1 MAKKTIKQA
10 LDEAVGSYKAGNIE
24 AAKRLLSRIIQIE
37 PNQPD
42 ANHNMGRLLIESGD
56 LEEALHFLKTALEA
70 NFSEAQYWFSNIDAL
85 FRLNRFSEAAELLE
99 IAKDKGC
106 KGPAFDDLGEKLNSP
121 AVKKEIEIKTIRGII
136 KDKPDFE
143 TAYLGLGNA
152 LKEQGKLEEA
162 VEAYKKA
169 LAVKP
174 DYADAYYNIGVTV
187 QEQGKLEEAIEA
199 YNKVLA
205 IQPDYDDAYY
215 NMGNVLKKQGKLE
228 EAIEAYNKELTINPD
243 YAVAYY
249 NIGIVRDDQGKLE
262 EAIEAY
268 TKALAIKPDYADA
281 YLNASELLKTYAPKS
296 QKTDILLSTNERV
309 KKVGN
314 KLLSTNSDKEI
325 ADNLSEAIDCISK
338 DKFNFNFKTPLSQI
352 YRRNSVDL
360 NCRRH
365 SKIFYTK
372 NIIPEFC
379 FGCFKVQIEVD
390 TLFSLIKLTTLFYE
404 LEFEDDLTT
413 KTIIELR
420 PNIAGFYKG
429 LIYCRGLDQ
438 AQRVKKLLDINL
450 KNTFHEETLSHIKRG
465 CSEFPLKF
473 PEYGKISSDPAGA
486 MDYPSAW
493 KPTEDQFDQTD
504 FIKPLENITPSI
516 SGFCLSDFYIIQK
529 WIDYAKGLEDPSSAV
544 FNDKPIIYPEIYDNA
559 VRRKANLSK
568 LLE

>member
-106 KGPAFDDLGEKLNSP
+106 KGPVFDDLGEKLNSP
-121 AVKKEIEIKTIRGII
+121 AVKKEIEIKTIRRII

-143 TAYLGLGNA
+143 IAYLGLGNA

-228 EAIEAYNKELTINPD
+228 EAIEAYTKELTTNPD

-296 QKTDILLSTNERV
+296 QKTDILLSTNEKV

-338 DKFNFNFKTPLSQI
+338 DKFNFKTPLSQI

-404 LEFEDDLTT
+404 LELEDDLTR

>member
-1 MAKKTIKQA
+1 MTINQA
-10 LDEAVGSYKAGNIE
+10 LNEAIGLHKAGNIA
-24 AAKRLLSRIIQIE
+24 AAKRLFSRIIQIE

-228 EAIEAYNKELTINPD
+228 EAIEAYS
-243 YAVAYY
+243 
-249 NIGIVRDDQGKLE
+249 
-262 EAIEAY
+262 
-268 TKALAIKPDYADA
+268 KALAIKPDYTESAW
-281 YLNASELLKTYAPKS
+281 
-296 QKTDILLSTNERV
+296 
-309 KKVGN
+309 
-314 KLLSTNSDKEI
+314 
-325 ADNLSEAIDCISK
+325 NLSGTAENISK
-338 DKFNFNFKTPLSQI
+338 AKSWIEHCLRADPSHLKAKLTLSALKFYEGDKAEFNALMQSSSKSDPYMRSFAWAFELPELPELYFHRWALFDRMVELSMKARPFYGYGVWRGEAFQ
-352 YRRNSVDL
+352 YRRW
-360 NCRRH
+360 
-365 SKIFYTK
+365 
-372 NIIPEFC
+372 
-379 FGCFKVQIEVD
+379 
-390 TLFSLIKLTTLFYE
+390 
-404 LEFEDDLTT
+404 
-413 KTIIELR
+413 
-420 PNIAGFYKG
+420 
-429 LIYCRGLDQ
+429 
-438 AQRVKKLLDINL
+438 RVVRNL
-450 KNTFHEETLSHIKRG
+450 GRLVR
-465 CSEFPLKF
+465 CSF
-473 PEYGKISSDPAGA
+473 
-486 MDYPSAW
+486 
-493 KPTEDQFDQTD
+493 
-504 FIKPLENITPSI
+504 
-516 SGFCLSDFYIIQK
+516 
-529 WIDYAKGLEDPSSAV
+529 
-544 FNDKPIIYPEIYDNA
+544 
-559 VRRKANLSK
+559 
-568 LLE
+568 

>member
-1 MAKKTIKQA
+1 LAKKTIKQA

-228 EAIEAYNKELTINPD
+228 EAIEAYTKELTTNPD

-338 DKFNFNFKTPLSQI
+338 DKFNFKTPLSQI

-404 LEFEDDLTT
+404 LELEDDLTR